1 MHGGI
6 EQTLNE
12 TDGLETLLLVSV
24 PDRRKN
30 QDIGV
35 IEDPRSES
43 EGKAML
49 GPVRLVFGII
59 VFDVHFYV

>member
-1 MHGGI
+1 MHGGT

-12 TDGLETLLLVSV
+12 TDGLVTLLLVSV

-35 IEDPRSES
+35 IENPRSES

-49 GPVRLVFGII
+49 VPVRLVFGLIE
-59 VFDVHFYV
+59 FDVHHYM